1 MSQRVSDS
9 GHVRP
14 DRSNDLV
21 LRHESARASDE
32 ITKHLE
38 ALWPQFDLAIFIAEI
53 AALGIERKALEP
65 EHGIVCGLQHSN
77 SLRFPAEFQNFCSRF
92 SGLPVGRSR
101 QCPAAVNIPHQ
112 CVSVRIGNFIK
123 EIMGCHF
130 LASLLAAA
138 RGEGLRPQIRVLL
151 ERLAK
156 GEPCEIGFRADGM
169 LQAGPDPIS
178 AKVTPAKTHAPESV
192 E

>member
-1 MSQRVSDS
+1 
-9 GHVRP
+9 
-14 DRSNDLV
+14 
-21 LRHESARASDE
+21 
-32 ITKHLE
+32 
-38 ALWPQFDLAIFIAEI
+38 
-53 AALGIERKALEP
+53 
-65 EHGIVCGLQHSN
+65 
-77 SLRFPAEFQNFCSRF
+77 
-92 SGLPVGRSR
+92 
-101 QCPAAVNIPHQ
+101 
-112 CVSVRIGNFIK
+112 VRIGNFIK

-130 LASLLAAA
+130 FASMLAAA